1 MTDANI
7 KQLRDRVSLT
17 WKNEDEKVFLLG
29 LIDAQLPAVA
39 PAPVDPAPA
48 PAPAE
53 PSPSGQE

>member
-1 MTDANI
+1 MTNADI
-7 KQLRDRVSLT
+7 RQLRDRVSLT
-17 WKNEDEKVFLLG
+17 WKNEDEKVYMLG

-48 PAPAE
+48 PVE